1 MRIPQLLNSSPAF
14 SNNDDEQDAE
24 ESDGDDE
31 DDENDTEDSDG
42 DTTEDAVVSDG
53 SEKAS
58 MVLLDEAGIKITAP
72 SLELQDEMWGPE
84 LKVLVEK
91 HLRDRLIDPGA
102 GHCQTDLIAV
112 RDIGRYR
119 SVFQQVVRFSLRD
132 CFDTKDISYFG
143 YAVQI

>member
-14 SNNDDEQDAE
+14 SNNEDEQDAE

-84 LKVLVEK
+84 LKVLVENNTDQNITLQVK
-91 HLRDRLIDPGA
+91 YAAVNDIMVTAMLYTDIQA
-102 GHCQTDLIAV
+102 GKKANESI
-112 RDIGRYR
+112 
-119 SVFQQVVRFSLRD
+119 
-132 CFDTKDISYFG
+132 
-143 YAVQI
+143 